1 LIKNVVK
8 QKGSEIII
16 LLSNSFKNVKENF
29 MISDQL
35 NDTLAE
41 QIVKGLI
48 GQGTEGI
55 KPVLELLFNAA
66 MKVEREQLLG
76 AGAHERSEDRKGYA
90 NGYKPKTVQT
100 RMGSLELAVP
110 QVRGLGFYPQSIE
123 KGSRSER
130 ALKAAIAQMYLEGV
144 STRRVQDITEKL
156 CGFEVSSTQ
165 VSRVTQELDGQFEQ
179 FRNRPIGEI
188 SYLLVDAKYLKVR
201 HNGSVISMAI
211 LLAYG
216 ITSEGKREILGAS
229 ASLSEAEVH
238 WREFFKNLQS
248 RGMHGVRLGISDDH
262 HGLKSARMA
271 VFPSLP
277 WQRCQFHLAQNAQA
291 YAPKKSMRLEI
302 AEAMREIFNSPTLE
316 MAREMVRRTLERYQ
330 KRAPEFAK
338 WMEANIEEGLT
349 VYQFP
354 KEHWRKIRTSNGM
367 ERLNREI
374 KRRTR
379 VAVLFPNKESALRL
393 VTGVIIE
400 IHEEWITGK
409 QYLDMSPLLNQGSR
423 DE

>member
-1 LIKNVVK
+1 MN
-8 QKGSEIII
+8 
-16 LLSNSFKNVKENF
+16 
-29 MISDQL
+29 SDQL
-35 NDTLAE
+35 KDTLVD
-41 QIVKGLI
+41 QIIKGLI
-48 GQGTEGI
+48 GRGTEGL
-55 KPVLELLFNAA
+55 KPVLEILFNTA
-66 MKVEREQLLG
+66 MKAEREQFLG
-76 AGAHERSEDRKGYA
+76 AGAHERSEERRGYA
-90 NGYKPKTVQT
+90 NGYKPKEIQT
-100 RMGSLELAVP
+100 RMGALELAIP

-130 ALKAAIAQMYLEGV
+130 ALKLAIAQMYLEGV
-144 STRRVQDITEKL
+144 STRRVQDITERL
-156 CGFEVSSTQ
+156 CGYEVSSTQ
-165 VSRVTQELDGQFEQ
+165 VSRLTQELDEQFEQ

-188 SYLLVDAKYLKVR
+188 YYLVVDATYLKIR

-216 ITSEGKREILGAS
+216 INPEGKREILGAS

-238 WREFFKNLQS
+238 WREFLKNLQA
-248 RGMHGVRLGISDDH
+248 RGMHGMRLGISDDH
-262 HGLKSARMA
+262 PGLKSARMA

-277 WQRCQFHLAQNAQA
+277 WQRCQFHLSQNAQS

-302 AEAMREIFNSPTLE
+302 GEVMREIFNSPTLE
-316 MAREMVRRTLERYQ
+316 MALEMKKRAIEKYQ

-338 WMEANIEEGLT
+338 WLEENVDEGLT

-354 KEHWRKIRTSNGM
+354 KEHWKKIRTSNGI

-379 VAVLFPNKESALRL
+379 VAVLFPNKDSALRL
-393 VTGVIIE
+393 VTGVVIE

-409 QYLDMSPLLNQGSR
+409 QYLDMSPLLNQGMKN
-423 DE
+423 E